1 MSLYQLAKEYQALY
15 EQIDEIPEDAFADT
29 LEGIQG
35 EFNEK
40 ADNIACFIKSLK
52 ADADGIKAEATAL
65 KEREASKRAKA
76 DRLRAYLLEQMQ
88 AIGTRKI
95 ESPRNV
101 ISLAKPRQKWLWMM
115 ILQRGRKLMA
125 GMICLHTSNRSQTN
139 PRSKKQSSQAQKFH
153 LPISKRADKACGSD
167 RRLLWGN
174 PLSYMANP
182 AAGKAG
188 H

>member
-40 ADNIACFIKSLK
+40 ADNIACFIKALK
-52 ADADGIKAEATAL
+52 ADADGIKAEAAAL
-65 KEREASKRAKA
+65 KERENAKRAKA

-95 ESPRNV
+95 ESSRNV
-101 ISLAKPRQKWLWMM
+101 ISLAKTAPKMVVDDNFTSWAEAN
-115 ILQRGRKLMA
+115 GRDDLLTYKQPEPNKSAIKDVIQA
-125 GMICLHTSNRSQTN
+125 GEEIPFAHIEEGG
-139 PRSKKQSSQAQKFH
+139 QS
-153 LPISKRADKACGSD
+153 LRIR
-167 RRLLWGN
+167 
-174 PLSYMANP
+174 
-182 AAGKAG
+182 
-188 H
+188 